1 MVNELKD
8 SWCEGM
14 GGIKHHPMK
23 FLASPLAYT
32 TNLQVGGEKIVNF
45 VHHPNKTCAKFFRR
59 DEPVFLTNKWKQEGI
74 RNYAV

>member
-32 TNLQVGGEKIVNF
+32 TNLQVGREKLVNF
-45 VHHPNKTCAKFFRR
+45 FHHPNKT
-59 DEPVFLTNKWKQEGI
+59 
-74 RNYAV
+74 